1 MFVVTIDSLSHLMR
15 NNNDR
20 HSNIQ
25 MKHFHFHFMHNENL
39 IFKLFKS
46 GRKVFFVEGQF
57 SKSFSN

>member
-39 IFKLFKS
+39 NFKLFKS
-46 GRKVFFVEGQF
+46 GRKVFLC
-57 SKSFSN
+57 